1 MSPKIDVGG
10 LPAGV
15 KLRGAACLLACGVVE
30 AAEPKRPVPG
40 GAAADV
46 VLLAVNMLCVVFG
59 LLCSVLVAGVL
70 LCPKLKED

>member
-30 AAEPKRPVPG
+30 AAEPKRPVLG
-40 GAAADV
+40 GAAVDV
-46 VLLAVNMLCVVFG
+46 VLNMLCVAFG

-70 LCPKLKED
+70 FCPKLKED